1 MANLIWIGLPYWL
14 KHPKVEPNVIKVVEY
29 FCRQTMPHFIAKI
42 FYMLFFVALLV
53 SSPSHL
59 EIANQFTVGHGT
71 VVVIFFSGDR
81 VVLAADSR
89 LTFSGGRRGHAD
101 NQCKVADLGREA
113 IFAAS
118 GLSKYS
124 FSPGQKNPAFD
135 AQKTALRAARSLP
148 PEVIDRPKAMAEAW
162 AKQVKT
168 ALDTEL
174 DRHPQE
180 IISSLHGSSTL
191 LGGGIFA
198 GRSTSRLSVYF
209 AALYCQCGGA
219 HKFSSIQITQIRPS
233 DDGLPAAVVGTQDAM
248 SLFTEMVDATTP
260 RGIDALADITKHTD
274 VPDPGAEATIKTAD
288 FILHNTKDPTIGGPI
303 NAIELNSSGEV
314 HWVKKEQDC
323 K

>member
-1 MANLIWIGLPYWL
+1 M
-14 KHPKVEPNVIKVVEY
+14 
-29 FCRQTMPHFIAKI
+29 
-42 FYMLFFVALLV
+42 
-53 SSPSHL
+53 
-59 EIANQFTVGHGT
+59 
-71 VVVIFFSGDR
+71 VVIFFSAGR

-101 NQCKVADLGREA
+101 NQCKVADLGQEA

-124 FSPGQKNPAFD
+124 FSPDQKNPVFD

-148 PEVIDRPKAMAEAW
+148 PEAVDRAKAMAEAW
-162 AKQVKT
+162 ATQVKA

-180 IISSLHGSSTL
+180 MTSSLHGSSML

-198 GRSTSRLSVYF
+198 GRSMGGLSVYF
-209 AALYCQCGGA
+209 AALYCQCSGTR
-219 HKFSSIQITQIRPS
+219 KFSSIKITPIKPT
-233 DDGLPAAVVGTQDAM
+233 DDGLPAAVVGTEDAM

-260 RGIDALADITKHTD
+260 RGIDALADVTKHTN
-274 VPDPGAEATIKTAD
+274 VLDPGAETTIKTAE
-288 FILHNTKDPTIGGPI
+288 FILHNTKDPAIGGPI
-303 NAIELNSSGEV
+303 NAIELNNSGEV

-323 K
+323 Q